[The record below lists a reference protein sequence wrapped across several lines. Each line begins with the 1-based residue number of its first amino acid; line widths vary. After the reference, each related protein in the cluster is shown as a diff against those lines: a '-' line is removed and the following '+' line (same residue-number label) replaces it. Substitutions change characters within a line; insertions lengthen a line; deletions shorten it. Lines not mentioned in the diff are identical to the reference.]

1 LAGLLQNLQQSKM
14 SMDAALATVTG
25 QGAPMDAGLDDG
37 MAGEL
42 GGDELGA
49 DPLGGDAMPGAEP
62 DLGGLDD
69 AEADSALPGG
79 DLGRAKR

>member
-1 LAGLLQNLQQSKM
+1 
-14 SMDAALATVTG
+14 
-25 QGAPMDAGLDDG
+25 MDAGLDDG

-49 DPLGGDAMPGAEP
+49 DPLGGDAMPGGDDLGAEP